1 MRARACV
8 HACVRVCA
16 CVRAIVMCKES
27 QTLGQNGS
35 VRAEMVSVK
44 LITEEVVQNRTDRA
58 EALAKQKAGDCR
70 SVGPV
75 TLFPLG
81 Q

>member
-1 MRARACV
+1 M

-16 CVRAIVMCKES
+16 CVRACVQWFFCHNYVQRKPDTWSER
-27 QTLGQNGS
+27 
-35 VRAEMVSVK
+35 VCAEMVSVK
-44 LITEEVVQNRTDRA
+44 LITEEVVQNRIDRA

-70 SVGPV
+70 SVGPL

>member
-1 MRARACV
+1 MRACV
-8 HACVRVCA
+8 CVRTCNGSFA
-16 CVRAIVMCKES
+16 LVMCKES
-27 QTLGQNGS
+27 PTLGQSGS

-44 LITEEVVQNRTDRA
+44 LITEEVVQNRIDRA

-75 TLFPLG
+75 TLLPLG